1 MLGHSPSDTLL
12 TYHTRMPEHRRR
24 VAAAERRS
32 ALDYGLWGIEPTRR
46 PARNAR
52 ALAAR
57 LCGLLRRRN
66 GQSLGHNTVPSRA
79 DA

>member
-1 MLGHSPSDTLL
+1 MLGHSPSDTFL
-12 TYHTRMPEHRRR
+12 TYYTRMPEHRRQ

-32 ALDYGLWGIEPTRR
+32 ALDYGLWGIEPKRR
-46 PARNAR
+46 PARNTR

-57 LCGLLRRRN
+57 LGGLLRRRS
-66 GQSLGHNTVPSRA
+66 GQSLGHNAVPSRA